1 MATACYLSNHNMQ
14 IVDGSYEGGHLKIQ
28 KSDNYEIP
36 AGALINGVITD
47 EENVLEVLKQVKT
60 TGVDDMSI
68 VIDSGKILVKNEVIP
83 KMKPKEIQALCK
95 NELADLHN
103 DDLDLVYDYRIIR
116 DKLPD
121 GPGMEVMFIA
131 VETAL
136 IESYISVFKTVGIKI
151 NRIDISINAISKL
164 CSIYPELNQKNY
176 ILVLVDEN
184 DVTSYLFYEGRFV
197 VSNRSRIF
205 TQRGKMGFVSELS
218 TKINQLMQFKLD
230 GQSEIKPEKVYIVG
244 LENDDN
250 EAKAYVDISNFL
262 DTDVSRFIQSKS
274 VETDSITK
282 GREVDTTALYP
293 MGCLIRK

>member
-136 IESYISVFKTVGIKI
+136 IESYISVFKTVGI
-151 NRIDISINAISKL
+151 N
-164 CSIYPELNQKNY
+164 
-176 ILVLVDEN
+176 
-184 DVTSYLFYEGRFV
+184 
-197 VSNRSRIF
+197 
-205 TQRGKMGFVSELS
+205 
-218 TKINQLMQFKLD
+218 
-230 GQSEIKPEKVYIVG
+230 
-244 LENDDN
+244 
-250 EAKAYVDISNFL
+250 
-262 DTDVSRFIQSKS
+262 
-274 VETDSITK
+274 
-282 GREVDTTALYP
+282 
-293 MGCLIRK
+293 